1 MQQDCMRSEMA
12 GRTYQ
17 VLLDAE
23 KEARL
28 VGGGGGGLADG
39 AAQQHPRRTHHRLSH
54 QSVDAGTRD
63 RSSQRSKAPAP
74 AAEKIAFWFSLFFIF
89 FIYFAKHVATGSTPV
104 MLTGDMFVIFS
115 LFSN

>member
-1 MQQDCMRSEMA
+1 MA

-39 AAQQHPRRTHHRLSH
+39 AAQQHPRHTHHRISH
-54 QSVDAGTRD
+54 QLVDARTRD
-63 RSSQRSKAPAP
+63 RSSQSSEAPAP
-74 AAEKIAFWFSLFFIF
+74 AAEKFAVWFSLFFIF
-89 FIYFAKHVATGSTPV
+89 
-104 MLTGDMFVIFS
+104 
-115 LFSN
+115 LFTLQNTLPLGQRQ